1 MNKLLRELKIYRLC
15 PEIRGNMRRLY
26 LSKAMSI
33 ATVVLLSP
41 ILLISLTSAM
51 IVHVFDYVGQYT
63 VWPAHKLA
71 EWLHGYQRDQ
81 IREAHAILDIPTIQ
95 KRIGEHDE
103 DL

>member
-1 MNKLLRELKIYRLC
+1 MKKLLRELKIYRLC

-41 ILLISLTSAM
+41 ILLISLLSALM
-51 IVHVFDYVGQYT
+51 TYVFDYVGQYT
-63 VWPAHKLA
+63 VWPAHKMT

-81 IREAHAILDIPTIQ
+81 IREAHAVLDIQTIRQ
-95 KRIGEHDE
+95 RIGEQDE